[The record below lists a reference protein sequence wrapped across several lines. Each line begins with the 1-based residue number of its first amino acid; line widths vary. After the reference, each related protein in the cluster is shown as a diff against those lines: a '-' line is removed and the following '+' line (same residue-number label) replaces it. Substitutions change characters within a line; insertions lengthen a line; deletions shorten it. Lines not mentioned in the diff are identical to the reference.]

1 MPHLALGILIML
13 IGAAVMAC
21 GLYVRAIGPAYGSSG
36 GRTLANVTV
45 MVVLLLIG
53 LAIAVAGIIIS
64 FEPSSISPR

>member
-13 IGAAVMAC
+13 IGAIVMAC
-21 GLYVRAIGPAYGSSG
+21 GLYVRAVGPSYSSSG
-36 GRTLANVTV
+36 GRTIANVAV
-45 MVVLLLIG
+45 MIVLLLVG